1 MFKSGNLANVN
12 DTSVDRRRCFFR
24 GDHGRRFI
32 LQQPLLYSETAYNY
46 RRLGELW
53 YQLMHSGKNDCVSF
67 FNGKYF
73 LVGDIDRLKEYTLCN
88 FEYLLS
94 KIHGLSIDQLLW
106 EFDII
111 CSNILDADILLV
123 QTTLKNIANTIA
135 TNPMLL
141 AGEMILRLKSIK
153 SA

>member
-1 MFKSGNLANVN
+1 MFKFGKNSKS
-12 DTSVDRRRCFFR
+12 TIFFQEIFFR

-53 YQLMHSGKNDCVSF
+53 YQLMHSG
-67 FNGKYF
+67 
-73 LVGDIDRLKEYTLCN
+73 DIDRLKEYTLCC

-106 EFDII
+106 ELDII
-111 CSNILDADILLV
+111 CSNILDADVLLV
-123 QTTLKNIANTIA
+123 QETLKNLVHIISDD
-135 TNPMLL
+135 PLLL
-141 AGEMILRLKSIK
+141 AGEVILRLKNIK
-153 SA
+153 SNSIEKQTFVFLNFVFSRSL